1 MLKEAAMWD
10 PRYGELATMRLAAD
24 RAAATRDQ
32 NPDETTRSRRGRV
45 RRALG
50 ARLVSW
56 GERLLAPAPTV
67 ASR

>member
-1 MLKEAAMWD
+1 MWD

-24 RAAATRDQ
+24 RLASAERARC
-32 NPDETTRSRRGRV
+32 EAGSRSRHPV

-56 GERLLAPAPTV
+56 GERLLAPASV
-67 ASR
+67 AAQ